1 MGITRRSLVM
11 GAGMLATSSLL
22 AGCATDPGST
32 VHVRILKGSIPVQM
46 VKRFR
51 DRYSMTSQGSSSVLV
66 VKPESTLSDLFALL
80 QALKSQKMQPSQG
93 RRLPFLPQQQP
104 SPLVDL
110 VTMGDYWLA
119 TAIRQGLIQPLQPSA
134 WSQWEKLPNR
144 WRELVTR
151 DNQGKPSSDGQ
162 VWAAPYGWGTT
173 VIAYR
178 ADRFGQEGWLPPQ
191 DWADLWRPELQ
202 GWISLPDN
210 AREVIGLAL
219 KRLGQSYNTADL
231 TAVNDLEAQLV
242 ALNRQA
248 KLYSSSNYLEPLI
261 LGDTA
266 VAVGW
271 STDILP
277 LLRTDRAAH
286 GPDKRLYGAVI
297 PASGTAL
304 WANLWVR
311 PADSQLNSITQDIL
325 NQWIDF
331 CWESGVAPQLS
342 LLSGTTSPII
352 PELDITSL
360 PTSLTTEPLL
370 SPAAEILDHSEPLLP
385 LTDVTIEQY
394 RQLWRRIR
402 QPVAA

>member
-1 MGITRRSLVM
+1 M
-11 GAGMLATSSLL
+11 GAGMLAASSIL
-22 AGCATDPGST
+22 AGCAADSAPA
-32 VHVRILKGSIPVQM
+32 VHVRVLKGSIPVQM
-46 VKRFR
+46 VRRFR
-51 DRYSMTSQGSSSVLV
+51 ERYRMASQQSSPVLV
-66 VKPESTLSDLFALL
+66 VRPDSTLSNLFALL
-80 QALKSQKMQPSQG
+80 QALKSQTLQPSQG
-93 RRLPFLPQQQP
+93 YRLSFLPQQQP
-104 SPLVDL
+104 APLVDL
-110 VTMGDYWLA
+110 VTLGDYWLA

-151 DNQGKPSSDGQ
+151 DDQGKLDPSGQ

-178 ADRFGQEGWLPPQ
+178 ADRFKREGWQPPQ

-202 GWISLPDN
+202 GWVSLLDN
-210 AREVIGLAL
+210 AREVIGLTL
-219 KRLGQSYNTADL
+219 KHLGQSYNTPDL
-231 TAVNDLEAQLV
+231 TAVKELETQLT

-277 LLRTDRAAH
+277 LLRADRAAH
-286 GPDKRLYGAVI
+286 APDKRLYGAVI
-297 PASGTAL
+297 PISGTAL

-311 PADSQLNSITQDIL
+311 PADSQPNPDSQDIL

-352 PELDITSL
+352 PELDVTLL
-360 PTSLTTEPLL
+360 PTSLVTEPLL
-370 SPAAEILDHSEPLLP
+370 SPAAEILNRSEPLLP
-385 LTDVTIEQY
+385 LTDATINQY

-402 QPVAA
+402 QPVAI